1 MRVTVDGRNYHCR
14 VEGPATAPAVVFS
27 HALATELRVWEPQV
41 AALRARYRLVRF
53 DTLGHGG
60 TDAPEGPYSLEGL
73 ARDTLALMDALK
85 IERAGFV
92 GLSLGG
98 MIAQELALQAPERLA
113 CLVLCSTTSRIPP
126 EAGPLWSQR
135 IRTAAA
141 EGMEPL
147 VAPTIV
153 RWFTRPFR
161 ERRPDVVEA
170 ISAMIRATPPAGY
183 IGCCRAIMHLDL
195 TERLGAVRLP
205 TLIVVGEED
214 QGTPVSASQ
223 AIHERIAGSRLE
235 VIPAA
240 AHLCNVERADEIN
253 RLLLDFLPCFL

>member
-1 MRVTVDGRNYHCR
+1 MKIAVEGRNYHCR
-14 VEGPATAPAVVFS
+14 VEGPAGAPAVVFS
-27 HALATELRVWEPQV
+27 HALAANLRVWEPQI
-41 AALRARYRLVRF
+41 AALGGRCRLVRF
-53 DTLGHGG
+53 DTLGHGE
-60 TDAPEGPYSLEGL
+60 TDAPEGPYTLEGL
-73 ARDTLALMDALK
+73 ARDALALLDALE
-85 IERAGFV
+85 IGRAAFV

-98 MIAQELALQAPERLA
+98 MIAQELALQAPQRLA

-126 EAGPLWSQR
+126 EAGPLWDQR

-161 ERRPDVVEA
+161 ERRPDVVEQ
-170 ISAMIRATPPAGY
+170 IGAMIRATPPAGY

-195 TERLGAVRLP
+195 TERIGALRLP

-235 VIPAA
+235 VIPSAS
-240 AHLCNVERADEIN
+240 HLCNIEQAAEFN
-253 RLLLDFLPCFL
+253 RLLLDFLPRFL

>member
-1 MRVTVDGRNYHCR
+1 MKVILDGRTYHCR
-14 VEGPATAPAVVFS
+14 IEGPAAAPPLVFS
-27 HALATELRVWEPQV
+27 HALATDLRVWEPQV
-41 AALRARYRLVRF
+41 SALRARYRLVRF

-60 TDAPEGPYSLEGL
+60 TDAPEGQYSLEGL
-73 ARDTLALMDALK
+73 ARDALALMDALE

-98 MIAQELALQAPERLA
+98 MIAQELALQAPQRLA
-113 CLVLCSTTSRIPP
+113 CMVLCSTTSRIPP
-126 EAGPLWSQR
+126 EAGSLWDQR
-135 IRTAAA
+135 IRTAAS

-161 ERRPDVVEA
+161 ERRPEVIEE

-183 IGCCRAIMHLDL
+183 IACCRAIMHLDL
-195 TERLGAVRLP
+195 TERLAAVRLP
-205 TLIVVGEED
+205 TLVVVGEED

-235 VIPAA
+235 VIAAA
-240 AHLCNVERADEIN
+240 AHLLNVEQADEFN
-253 RLLLDFLPCFL
+253 RLLLDFLPRFL

>member
-1 MRVTVDGRNYHCR
+1 MKVTVDGRNYHCR

-27 HALATELRVWEPQV
+27 HALATDLRVWEPQA
-41 AALRARYRLVRF
+41 AALRGRFRLVRF

-60 TDAPEGPYSLEGL
+60 TDAPAGPYSLEGL
-73 ARDTLALMDALK
+73 ARDALALMDALE

-98 MIAQELALQAPERLA
+98 MIAQELALQAPQRLA

-135 IRTAAA
+135 IRTAAS

-161 ERRPDVVEA
+161 ERRPEVIEE

-183 IGCCRAIMHLDL
+183 VGCCRAIMHLDL
-195 TERLGAVRLP
+195 TERLARVSLP
-205 TLIVVGEED
+205 TLVVVGEED

-240 AHLCNVERADEIN
+240 AHLCNVEQADEIN
-253 RLLLDFLPCFL
+253 RLLQDFLPRFL